1 MIERSPHRE
10 RFTRI
15 DNRTLEDERLSW
27 GARGLLAY
35 LLSRPD
41 RWRIDRH
48 QLASVAR
55 NGERAAWA
63 LLRELEQ
70 AGYLTRERGR
80 GERGRLIWTHVVH
93 EVPSTSVQEPHS
105 GERPTSVQEPHSGAT
120 SDNAAKPQVGSS
132 VQKTTV
138 RKPPPLVTTERE
150 TTEPTTESRLCDL
163 LADEIARNTGR
174 RPKVGKRWLDAAR
187 LLLDRDKRTA
197 EQVAYLIRW
206 SQASE
211 FWRANILSMSKLRE
225 KWDTLALQ
233 AKAQHN
239 GRRGAAGASGAA
251 APVDRDAALRLAAEQ
266 NEQERARLAAARTT
280 QGATP

>member
-206 SQASE
+206 SQANE
-211 FWRANILSMSKLRE
+211 FWRANILSMPKLRE

-239 GRRGAAGASGAA
+239 GRRGGAP
-251 APVDRDAALRLAAEQ
+251 APAPPADRDAALRLAAEQ
-266 NEQERARLAAARTT
+266 NERERARLQAARTT
-280 QGATP
+280 RGAAP